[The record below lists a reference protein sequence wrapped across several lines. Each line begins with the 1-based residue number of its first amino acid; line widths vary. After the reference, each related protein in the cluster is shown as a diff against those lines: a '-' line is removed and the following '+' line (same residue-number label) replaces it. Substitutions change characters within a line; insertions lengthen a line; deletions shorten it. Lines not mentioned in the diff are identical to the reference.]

1 MEIELFSSDQFRSNF
16 LHLFQCMGKCIGSYN
31 TAIAQSCSG
40 ALNNLEIADSIS
52 VDKWQ
57 LNECKKNLT
66 DSLFLWKGGDN
77 NVFAVYTS
85 HDDSHCISLNSTFQ
99 MCLYTLS
106 GKKIYLFEQK

>member
-66 DSLFLWKGGDN
+66 
-77 NVFAVYTS
+77 VYYYERVE
-85 HDDSHCISLNSTFQ
+85 II
-99 MCLYTLS
+99 MCLLYIHLTM
-106 GKKIYLFEQK
+106 IPIAFP